1 MDSIYTYI
9 SKFSEIDSIISKKD
23 EISHGDNYNNCKSFK
38 ETKLSTYKDKGE
50 KFLKKCAIIAE
61 HQQEI
66 IDDPKFSK
74 AAYCKY
80 INYWI
85 YDTLETFKESKY
97 SSLLDKFYDTVEN
110 LSYCKT
116 YKRDITE
123 QMHKKLK
130 DLYELYDD
138 FNKFKDEPLV
148 DTKETCQYGK
158 KCVENYKKHVKD
170 CKENYKN
177 GLCMNL
183 IYFKNEYDNHRTHV
197 KSCWNDMSYL
207 DPIKTDMSFSIF
219 TVISVLSVI
228 SFVLFLLYKVC
239 NNTILIIF

>member
-1 MDSIYTYI
+1 
-9 SKFSEIDSIISKKD
+9 
-23 EISHGDNYNNCKSFK
+23 
-38 ETKLSTYKDKGE
+38 
-50 KFLKKCAIIAE
+50 
-61 HQQEI
+61 
-66 IDDPKFSK
+66 
-74 AAYCKY
+74 
-80 INYWI
+80 
-85 YDTLETFKESKY
+85 
-97 SSLLDKFYDTVEN
+97 
-110 LSYCKT
+110 
-116 YKRDITE
+116 
-123 QMHKKLK
+123 MHKKLK

-219 TVISVLSVI
+219 TFTQLGSWLHHRSPGEKRKMNKLDMNMQGSQDNSEIEIWRYEIPYHSSY
-228 SFVLFLLYKVC
+228 S
-239 NNTILIIF
+239 